1 MQQGHISS
9 VWRYG
14 PAYYCVVRS
23 QDRIK
28 LLGAVLIIVHLRLY
42 IIYTSKCGIS
52 IRLRLDECCQP
63 FVAYLQVERA
73 SGNEDQQ

>member
-28 LLGAVLIIVHLRLY
+28 LLGAVLIIVHLGLLCNFFLACFDIDDFRIL
-42 IIYTSKCGIS
+42 SS
-52 IRLRLDECCQP
+52 L
-63 FVAYLQVERA
+63 
-73 SGNEDQQ
+73 

>member
-42 IIYTSKCGIS
+42 TK
-52 IRLRLDECCQP
+52 
-63 FVAYLQVERA
+63 
-73 SGNEDQQ
+73 